1 MSLLVRAVQSVARS
15 VGQLLVSHPFTRLL
29 ARLAWSMV
37 KRVLHAASGLSEI
50 ERICST
56 HPPTS
61 AGGGGGAGGAAVAAT
76 AALRPDG
83 SGAAPSGL
91 PPHTPAMTLAF
102 YASVVSSRQL
112 RSAAGTLSSATTAAE
127 VPALV
132 QDILAIKRPRLTLP
146 LRRRGHRREQ
156 LPGGPDIEPN
166 VVACVAHVLAAN
178 AFRSALAA
186 AAATPYDSGRPA
198 HESALVQLWAHM
210 KPGVPLPE
218 RKGIHWADIGFQGVD
233 PASDFRSGGELALR
247 SLEWMARERGEV
259 ARGMLSA
266 MGEVAGGR
274 PSSGGVAWYPW
285 ACAGIQIVHEV
296 RGLAEARLLDGVWYR
311 TLASAAAAPRN
322 GSTGGASDPWAAQ
335 EQLTIA
341 FYEIVA
347 EVWVLFHGLW
357 GASVSPGSTAGSGSG
372 GGGSVLDYPRVFA
385 AAMVVVK
392 ERLQARGSL
401 AER

>member
-1 MSLLVRAVQSVARS
+1 MSLLVGAVQSVARS
-15 VGQLLVSHPFTRLL
+15 VGQVVASHPLTRLL

-56 HPPTS
+56 HAPAS
-61 AGGGGGAGGAAVAAT
+61 AGGAGGGTAAAAT
-76 AALRPDG
+76 ARPDG
-83 SGAAPSGL
+83 SGTVPSGL

-102 YASVVSSRQL
+102 YSSVVSSRQL
-112 RSAAGTLSSATTAAE
+112 RSAAGTLASATTAAE

-132 QDILAIKRPRLTLP
+132 QDILVIKRPRLTLP

-166 VVACVAHVLAAN
+166 VAACVAQVLAAN

-186 AAATPYDSGRPA
+186 AAATAYDAGRPA
-198 HESALVQLWAHM
+198 HEAALAQLWAHM
-210 KPGVPLPE
+210 KPGVPLPG
-218 RKGIHWADIGFQGVD
+218 RKGTHWADIGFQGVD

-247 SLEWMARERGEV
+247 SLEWMARERGGV

-311 TLASAAAAPRN
+311 TLAATAAEPPPAGQRRGAA
-322 GSTGGASDPWAAQ
+322 DPWAAHG
-335 EQLTIA
+335 QLMVA
-341 FYEIVA
+341 FYEVVT

-357 GASVSPGSTAGSGSG
+357 GASVSPGSSAGNGSG
-372 GGGSVLDYPRVFA
+372 GGRSVLDYPRVFA

-392 ERLQARGSL
+392 DRLQARGSL